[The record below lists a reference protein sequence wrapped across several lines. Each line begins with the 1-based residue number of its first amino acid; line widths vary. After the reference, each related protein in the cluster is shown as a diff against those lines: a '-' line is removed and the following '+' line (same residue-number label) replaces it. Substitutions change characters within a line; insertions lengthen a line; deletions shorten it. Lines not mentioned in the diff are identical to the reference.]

1 VVAAPSAGLVSPA
14 GLEASSVQPAI
25 NTAIVSIVN
34 SVNSFFM
41 VFLLARKSRSARFGA
56 YPITP
61 SSGGKRLSRAEY
73 SRNFEISSIF

>member
-1 VVAAPSAGLVSPA
+1 
-14 GLEASSVQPAI
+14 
-25 NTAIVSIVN
+25 
-34 SVNSFFM
+34 M